1 MSIYA
6 CVCVLQVRSWSLC
19 NCVTGLTQQGCV
31 SLPTISHRRC
41 SACQTEEA
49 VSGWATSSPQ
59 LEGDFTEPGKPLQI
73 GRRRAAPLP
82 PSSLLRGL
90 GSAYLKGER
99 RREPWHLNG
108 GGETCCSPFES
119 LRVGGLTSDGEG
131 PQGLQEVSLAKG
143 STPPFRDVPLEQA
156 GTAASS
162 TLHLSET
169 NVTPAVVFDN
179 TARARLTGRR
189 HNGTNRRASQDTQTC
204 HNFK

>member
-1 MSIYA
+1 MGDIFSATRGGFYGAWQTTTNRAQAGGSSSSIQLA
-6 CVCVLQVRSWSLC
+6 PRS
-19 NCVTGLTQQGCV
+19 G
-31 SLPTISHRRC
+31 
-41 SACQTEEA
+41 
-49 VSGWATSSPQ
+49 
-59 LEGDFTEPGKPLQI
+59 
-73 GRRRAAPLP
+73 
-82 PSSLLRGL
+82 
-90 GSAYLKGER
+90 LKGER

-131 PQGLQEVSLAKG
+131 PQGLQEVSMAKG

-156 GTAASS
+156 GAAASS

-189 HNGTNRRASQDTQTC
+189 HNGTNRRASQTHKRVIISNDGNSKWKTTAAKISRSHLETPQHPHGVVC
-204 HNFK
+204 S